1 MIIHLMCRCI
11 ARPTS
16 AGPRMDAGP
25 DTREVA
31 GPGPATGPDT
41 HEAAGPVPRAA
52 AGPDPRPVATR
63 PVGY

>member
-1 MIIHLMCRCI
+1 
-11 ARPTS
+11 
-16 AGPRMDAGP
+16 MDAGP

-63 PVGY
+63 PVGYWLPLYFSLLYRPTVQ